1 MIDTCLISELRRPVP
16 SESVKNC
23 FQTCEENQL
32 FISVLTI
39 GEIKY
44 RMQRLQSGKKK
55 DDLEEWFNQVIDS
68 FSNRILPITQHICIT
83 WAIMRSTAENK
94 GRLQLGFDGISLE
107 LCLESKFYSFPYK
120 ALLFSKY
127 SAGLTPISFLNT
139 LLKYLGSYPTK
150 AEISVMLS

>member
-1 MIDTCLISELRRPVP
+1 MGYLIDTCLISELRRPVP
-16 SESVKNC
+16 SESVKNW

-44 RMQRLQSGKKK
+44 GMQRLQSGKKK

-68 FSNRILPITQHICIT
+68 YSNRILPITQHICIT

-94 GRLQLGFDGISLE
+94 GLQLSVIDG
-107 LCLESKFYSFPYK
+107 
-120 ALLFSKY
+120 LLAATAKEHNLILVTRNIKDFK
-127 SAGLTPISFLNT
+127 
-139 LLKYLGSYPTK
+139 PTN
-150 AEISVMLS
+150 IHIINPWNN